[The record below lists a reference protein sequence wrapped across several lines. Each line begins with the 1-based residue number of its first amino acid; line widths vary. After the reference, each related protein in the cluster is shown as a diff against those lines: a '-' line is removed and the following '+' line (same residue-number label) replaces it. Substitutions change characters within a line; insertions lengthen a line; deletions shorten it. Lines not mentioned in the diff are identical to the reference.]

1 MSESQTF
8 RRFAQVAQRWRDL
21 VDLRCAYFIEQ
32 HASGRWKQYY
42 TEQQF
47 LLLMREAAE
56 LAETWAKIA
65 PRPGDANVAGPSV
78 RPANAANPPRRAAA

>member
-65 PRPGDANVAGPSV
+65 PRPEDANVAEPPV
-78 RPANAANPPRRAAA
+78 RPADAAHPPRRAAA